1 MSASKTFMARKLAC
15 VQESLMGM
23 EFEDTN
29 LHTILPIIFNEC
41 QKQNMTFW
49 FNFIENACVLN
60 LRDTSHENYELNIRQ
75 YIGND
80 ENTDL
85 VSIKRQV
92 LCNAFLLTVKSY
104 TIETSRKSEDS
115 VKEGHIAKAL
125 KESSNDVKKEEGKIQ
140 ESNIVPPS
148 SIRIAIDECEKQGE
162 PVTRKN
168 VESKLNLKGMNQIKR
183 RQCIAYLRDMKE

>member
-1 MSASKTFMARKLAC
+1 MSESKSIMVRKLAR

-41 QKQNMTFW
+41 RKQNMTFW

-75 YIGND
+75 YMGND
-80 ENTDL
+80 ENADL

-92 LCNAFLLTVKSY
+92 LCNAFLLTVNSY
-104 TIETSRKSEDS
+104 IIDTVKIEVPVR
-115 VKEGHIAKAL
+115 EG
-125 KESSNDVKKEEGKIQ
+125 DQEEGKIQ
-140 ESNIVPPS
+140 ESTIVPPS
-148 SIRIAIDECEKQGE
+148 PIRIAIEECEKQGE
-162 PVTRKN
+162 PISRKN
-168 VESKLNLKGMNQIKR
+168 VESKLNLKGMKQDKR
-183 RQCIAYLRDMKE
+183 RQCIAYLKDMKE